1 MKTIKQQKIILFF
14 LKSLLEFLKKQKVQ
28 KLDSFFTKLF
38 SREELI
44 EILEYLYLDEI
55 DKYNVEQLNDNELL
69 DLIGNDTS
77 LLEFYIQK
85 LEENITSTIS
95 LLPQDVS
102 EFFER
107 TSNETHY
114 LYSKPV
120 DQWDEYD
127 RSNYNSLLFKSG
139 KTKRVFAI
147 FTSDV
152 DEEDKYLVT
161 TKPSFFFD
169 TKMEA
174 EAELN
179 NLLTQENF
187 KVGDLKIM
195 TLWKIH

>member
-1 MKTIKQQKIILFF
+1 M
-14 LKSLLEFLKKQKVQ
+14 KSLLEILKKQKVQ

-55 DKYNVEQLNDNELL
+55 DKFNIEQLNDNEPL

-77 LLEFYIQK
+77 ILEFYIQK
-85 LEENITSTIS
+85 LEENITSTNS
-95 LLPQDVS
+95 VSPQDVS

-107 TSNETHY
+107 TNNETHY
-114 LYSKPV
+114 LYSKPL

-152 DEEDKYLVT
+152 DEKDKYLVT

-169 TKMEA
+169 TKKEA
-174 EAELN
+174 ETELN
-179 NLLTQENF
+179 NLLTEENF
-187 KVGDLKIM
+187 EVGDLKIM